1 MIKSWSRPYTRSSTT
16 FRTPSRKNTNRLL
29 SITSWVHPLN
39 KFPKTKSSS
48 SICWQMDKQQIKQW
62 NFSRSWFAMV
72 ITLCQHNLLTL
83 QLITI
88 SAAIIYPLSESFR
101 RIYSL
106 TASKTSEIRLQLF
119 LSSRLSRKCTI
130 TFPTT
135 PTKTC
140 SKNLT
145 QSPTS
150 SRKQKLLNL
159 F

>member
-1 MIKSWSRPYTRSSTT
+1 
-16 FRTPSRKNTNRLL
+16 
-29 SITSWVHPLN
+29 
-39 KFPKTKSSS
+39 
-48 SICWQMDKQQIKQW
+48 
-62 NFSRSWFAMV
+62 MV

-159 F
+159 FQKNHLNSRLDLLCSYSRRISINSKQKTKKSMNSCRSLDHRISNRSLIELTFWILVRERKN